1 MYVSKYVETEVEF
14 DLTPREI
21 YNELD
26 SEEKEELLELL
37 SRGLNASKQYSIANK
52 LKYKSDSE
60 ILNDKDVWD
69 YIIRLINYE
78 DSSLKEYI
86 IEELTYTPPKIKQL

>member
-1 MYVSKYVETEVEF
+1 MYVSKCVDVDVEF

-21 YNELD
+21 YNDLD

-37 SRGLNASKQYSIANK
+37 VQGSGNFKEYSISAK

-60 ILNDKDVWD
+60 ILNDKEVWD

-86 IEELTYTPPKIKQL
+86 IEELTYTPPKN

>member
-1 MYVSKYVETEVEF
+1 MYVSKCVDVDVEF

-26 SEEKEELLELL
+26 SDEKEELLELL
-37 SRGLNASKQYSIANK
+37 SRGLNASKHYSIANK

-60 ILNDKDVWD
+60 ILNDTEIWN
-69 YIIRLINYE
+69 YIIKLINYE
-78 DSSLKEYI
+78 DSTLKQHI
-86 IEELTYTPPKIKQL
+86 IDELTYTPPKN

>member
-1 MYVSKYVETEVEF
+1 MYVSKCVDVDVEF

-21 YNELD
+21 YNDLD

-37 SRGLNASKQYSIANK
+37 VQGNGNFKEYSISAK

-60 ILNDKDVWD
+60 ILNDKEVWD

-86 IEELTYTPPKIKQL
+86 IEELTYTPPKN

>member
-1 MYVSKYVETEVEF
+1 MYVSKCVDVDVEF

-21 YNELD
+21 YNDLD

-37 SRGLNASKQYSIANK
+37 VQGVGSSKEYSISNK

-60 ILNDKDVWD
+60 ILNDKEVWD

-86 IEELTYTPPKIKQL
+86 IEELTYTPPKN